1 MTRKWLGPVVIA
13 AMVVFTVVVW
23 SALPER
29 IPSHWSIRGE
39 VDGWSGRTR
48 GALLAPAMA
57 VVVWLLLPLLR
68 RVDPRRRNYDR
79 FEPTFWLVVNV
90 IVLFLA
96 VVHVLTLGAALGWGL
111 DMTRALLALVGLMF
125 AGLGNYLPRLR
136 SNWWMGIRT
145 PWTLESDAVW
155 RATHRLAGHTFVIA
169 GLGAMGAALWPGSLA
184 FVVALGAMMLG
195 AFIPA
200 IYSYFAW
207 RREGRPADGAGPRVS

>member
-1 MTRKWLGPVVIA
+1 
-13 AMVVFTVVVW
+13 
-23 SALPER
+23 
-29 IPSHWSIRGE
+29 
-39 VDGWSGRTR
+39 
-48 GALLAPAMA
+48 MA

-169 GLGAMGAALWPGSLA
+169 GLVAMGAALWPGSLA

-207 RREGRPADGAGPRVS
+207 RREGRPADGAGPRAS